1 MAKKGFIRHAF
12 LVITDHYGRITF
24 MDGSGLRVE
33 YLLYGVLAEH
43 NGILNWLEAL
53 LDKFYHAT
61 AMKKKGKCCI
71 INLAKNRVL
80 QLAFVGTI
88 YDCESIKC

>member
-1 MAKKGFIRHAF
+1 MAKKGFGRHAF

-53 LDKFYHAT
+53 LDQFYHAT
-61 AMKKKGKCCI
+61 AIKKRKMLHYK
-71 INLAKNRVL
+71 LRV
-80 QLAFVGTI
+80 
-88 YDCESIKC
+88 